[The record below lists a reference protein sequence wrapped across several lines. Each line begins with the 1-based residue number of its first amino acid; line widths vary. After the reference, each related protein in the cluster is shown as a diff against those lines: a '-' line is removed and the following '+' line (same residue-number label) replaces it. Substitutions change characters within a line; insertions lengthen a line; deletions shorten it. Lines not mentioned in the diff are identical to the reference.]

1 MKKLVLSVCIAV
13 ATLFST
19 VYGQRQMENL
29 DRGLVAVKVT
39 NGVFISWRISATEFT
54 NVGYNLYRSGTKI
67 ASISSTEA
75 SNYTDLSGTLTS
87 TYSIKA
93 VVDGVEQAAS
103 TPASVW
109 ANIYKTVPLAIP
121 AGGTTPDAV
130 AYTYTANDCS
140 TGDVDGDGQLEIIL
154 KWDPTNSKDNSQSG
168 YTGNVYLDAYKLDGT
183 RLWRIDLGMN
193 IRAGAHYTQFLVFDF
208 DGDGI
213 AEVVCK
219 TAPGTKD
226 GAGNYLTG
234 AATGTDNSVDYR
246 NTNGYIL
253 SGPEYLTVFAGQTGK
268 ELQTINYEPAR
279 GTVTAWG
286 DNYGNRVDRF
296 LACVAYLDGK
306 TPSLVM
312 CRGYY
317 TRCYLTAY
325 DWKNGTLTKKWAFDS
340 NTTGNSGYAGQ
351 GCHNL
356 CVGDIDSDGFDEI
369 IYGSCTIDHN
379 GIGKYTT
386 GLGHGDAVH
395 LGDFNPDRPGLEV
408 WQAHESTGS
417 NGGYGATFRD
427 ANTGDILFSFPASG
441 DVGRG
446 LVADVDATNKGA
458 ECWAAGSPL
467 YSCTGA
473 TVSTSQPASD
483 NFGIW
488 WDGDDLRE
496 ILDGN
501 ILDKYGVGRELTIYN
516 YGTASSCNG
525 TKKNPNLQADILGD
539 WREEVILHSSDNS
552 NLLIFTTTAPTSRR
566 LYTLMHDP
574 MYRLGIAWQNVAYNQ
589 PPDVSFY
596 LGGGMSTPPIPTIIY
611 TQTISFPALVTKAVG
626 DADFTPGASATSS
639 LPVSYS
645 SSNAAVAT
653 ITNGNIH
660 IIGTGTTVITASQ
673 AGNGLYT
680 AAKSVTQSLTVS
692 SHTALQAPEK
702 KTICLYPNPVSGN
715 TITLKLPTEYRSEMS
730 IVIVDGMGRSIKK
743 EVKKGENL
751 YHIDVASFPQGSYVL
766 KIKSADIQKAIPFI
780 KL

>member
-1 MKKLVLSVCIAV
+1 MKKLVLAFCFIV

-39 NGVFISWRISATEFT
+39 NGVFISWRIAATEFT
-54 NVGYNLYRSGTKI
+54 NVGYNLYRNATKI

-103 TPASVW
+103 APVSVW
-109 ANIYKTVPLAIP
+109 ANIYKTLPITAP

-140 TGDVDGDGQLEIIL
+140 TADVDGDGELEIIL

-168 YTGNVYLDAYKLDGT
+168 YTGVVYLDAYKLDGT
-183 RLWRIDLGMN
+183 RLWRIDLGVN

-226 GAGNYLTG
+226 GVGNYLTG
-234 AATGTDNSVDYR
+234 AATGTDNTADYR
-246 NTNGYIL
+246 NTGGYIL
-253 SGPEYLTVFAGQTGK
+253 TGPEYLTVFAGQTGK

-279 GTVTAWG
+279 GTVSSWG

-317 TRCYLTAY
+317 TRCYLAAY
-325 DWKNGTLTKKWAFDS
+325 DWKNGALTKKWAFDS

-356 CVGDIDSDGFDEI
+356 CVGDVDSDGFDEI

-379 GIGKYTT
+379 GTGKYTT
-386 GLGHGDAVH
+386 SLGHGDAIH
-395 LGDFNPDRPGLEV
+395 LSDFNPDRPGMEV

-417 NGGYGATFRD
+417 NGGHGATFRD
-427 ANTGDILFSFPASG
+427 ANTGSILFSFSSSG

-446 LVADVDATNKGA
+446 MAADVDATNKGA

-467 YSCTGA
+467 YSCTGT

-496 ILDGN
+496 ILDGDK
-501 ILDKYGVGRELTIYN
+501 IDKYGVGRELTLYN
-516 YGTASSCNG
+516 YATASSCNG

-552 NLLIFTTTAPTSRR
+552 SLLIFTTTKPTSRR

-596 LGGGMSTPPIPTIIY
+596 LGGGMSAPPTPTIIY
-611 TQTISFPALVTKAVG
+611 TQTINFPALTTKAVG
-626 DADFTPGASATSS
+626 DADFAPEASATSS

-645 SSNAAVAT
+645 SSNTAVAT

-660 IIGTGTTVITASQ
+660 VVGTGTTVITASQ
-673 AGNGLYT
+673 AGNGLYN
-680 AAKSVTQSLTVS
+680 AAKSITQSLTVS
-692 SHTALQAPEK
+692 AHTALQTAEK

-715 TITLKLPTEYRSEMS
+715 IITLKLPTEYRSEMS
-730 IVIVDGMGRSIKK
+730 IVIVDGMGRSIKR
-743 EVKKGENL
+743 EVKKGEDL
-751 YHIDVASFPQGSYVL
+751 YHIDVASVPQGSYVL
-766 KIKSADIQKAIPFI
+766 KIKSADIQKAIPFV

>member
-39 NGVFISWRISATEFT
+39 NGVFISWRIAATEFS

-103 TPASVW
+103 APASVW
-109 ANIYKTVPLAIP
+109 ANIYKTLPITAPV
-121 AGGTTPDAV
+121 GGTTPDAV
-130 AYTYTANDCS
+130 AYTYSANDCS

-183 RLWRIDLGMN
+183 RLWRIDLGAN
-193 IRAGAHYTQFLVFDF
+193 IRAGAHYTQFLVYDF

-213 AEVVCK
+213 SEVVCK

-226 GAGNYLTG
+226 GMGNYLTG
-234 AATGTDNSVDYR
+234 AATGTDNTVDYR
-246 NTNGYIL
+246 NTSGYIL

-268 ELQTINYEPAR
+268 ELQTINYEPER
-279 GTVTAWG
+279 GTVSSWG

-325 DWKNGTLTKKWAFDS
+325 DWKNGALTKKWAFDS
-340 NTTGNSGYAGQ
+340 NTNGNSGYAGQ

-356 CVGDIDSDGFDEI
+356 CVGDVDNDGFDEI

-379 GIGKYTT
+379 GTGKYTT

-427 ANTGDILFSFPASG
+427 ANTGAILFSFPATG

-467 YSCTGA
+467 YSCTGT

-496 ILDGN
+496 ILDGDK
-501 ILDKYGVGRELTIYN
+501 IDKYGVGRELTLYN
-516 YGTASSCNG
+516 YATASSCNG

-539 WREEVILHSSDNS
+539 WREEVILHSSDNTS
-552 NLLIFTTTAPTSRR
+552 LLIFTTTKPTSRR

-596 LGGGMSTPPIPTIIY
+596 LGGGMSAPPTPAIIY
-611 TQTISFPALVTKAVG
+611 TQTISFPALATKAIG
-626 DADFTPGASATSS
+626 DADFTPGASSTSS
-639 LPVSYS
+639 LPVSYT
-645 SSNAAVAT
+645 SSNTAVAS
-653 ITNGNIH
+653 ILNGNIH
-660 IIGTGTTVITASQ
+660 IVGTGTTVITASQ
-673 AGNGLYT
+673 AGNGLYN

-692 SHTALQAPEK
+692 SHTAVQTPEK
-702 KTICLYPNPVSGN
+702 KPICLYPNPVSGN
-715 TITLKLPTEYRSEMS
+715 TITLKLPAEYRSETS

-743 EVKKGENL
+743 EVKKGEDL
-751 YHIDVASFPQGSYVL
+751 YHIDIASVPQGSYIL
-766 KIKSADIQKAIPFI
+766 KIKSADIQKAIPFVR
-780 KL
+780 L